1 MTRLVE
7 VIERLAYWASKN
19 GLDYEDIGVT
29 LSFNNRSVMNHA
41 QRSFQAETQAWE
53 LLDHGNEMSPFLS
66 EDFRYH
72 GIHVKFQH
80 RELPRWEPPALP
92 TPKGPKS

>member
-1 MTRLVE
+1 MVRLVE
-7 VIERLAYWASKN
+7 IIERLAYWATKH

-29 LSFNNRSVMNHA
+29 VSFKNRHVMNHA
-41 QRSFQAETQAWE
+41 QDAFQAETKSWE
-53 LLDHGNEMSPFLS
+53 LSQFGNELSPYRH

-80 RELPRWEPPALP
+80 RELPQWEPPQSP
-92 TPKGPKS
+92 RR

>member
-7 VIERLAYWASKN
+7 IIERLAYWATVH

-29 LSFNNRSVMNHA
+29 LSFKDRRTMNHA
-41 QRSFQAETQAWE
+41 QDSFQQETNSWE
-53 LLDHGNEMSPFLS
+53 LIGEGNEISPYRH
-66 EDFRYH
+66 EDFKYH

-80 RELPRWEPPALP
+80 RELPRWEPPQLP
-92 TPKGPKS
+92 RR